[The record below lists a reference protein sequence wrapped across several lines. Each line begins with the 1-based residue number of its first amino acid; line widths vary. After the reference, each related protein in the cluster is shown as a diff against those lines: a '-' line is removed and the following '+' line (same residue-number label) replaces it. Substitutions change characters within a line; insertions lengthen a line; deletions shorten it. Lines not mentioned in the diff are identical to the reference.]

1 MLVQLQKVNIVNE
14 GYKRGVSFDKIYV
27 NPAHV
32 ISIRDYSGVNQFL
45 LQEGHHD
52 HASQKY
58 SLIKMNNIK
67 GIEEVIVLG
76 TSREI
81 FESFNSKT
89 ESKGLLNG

>member
-1 MLVQLQKVNIVNE
+1 MLIQLKRLNIVNE
-14 GYKRGVSFDKIYV
+14 GYKREISFDKIYV

-45 LQEGHHD
+45 LQEGND
-52 HASQKY
+52 HYANENF

-76 TSREI
+76 ASQEI
-81 FESFNSKT
+81 FNTFNETKD
-89 ESKGLLNG
+89 SKGLLNG